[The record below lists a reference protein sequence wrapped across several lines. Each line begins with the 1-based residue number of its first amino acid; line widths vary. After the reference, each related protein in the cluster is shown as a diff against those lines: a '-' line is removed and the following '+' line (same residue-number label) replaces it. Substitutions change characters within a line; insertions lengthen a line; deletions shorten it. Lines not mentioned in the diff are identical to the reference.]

1 MIRPGRNSFKNDS
14 APCLLFF
21 SNLRASLYRCVPCLP
36 FTYFHRTKL
45 CIMSA
50 FLLLP
55 PSEVVPLCAVSAFH
69 LFPQN
74 EVVHHVCL
82 SSCYIRT
89 RLCAVRACL
98 SCICC
103 PAERAQCLHCFTP
116 YIECIPHELLFPAFS
131 NILDDMNICL
141 FCIYSELCRL
151 QTMPACLFFSS
162 RLVTVSASLLQHL
175 RGCNF
180 MSAFHRIPLKLRHVC
195 LSPNTSQTTPCLPL
209 TEYLSN
215 YAMSAFH
222 RLSLKLC

>member
-50 FLLLP
+50 FLLIP

-74 EVVHHVCL
+74 EVVHHVWL

-89 RLCAVRACL
+89 RLCAV
-98 SCICC
+98 
-103 PAERAQCLHCFTP
+103 PASPVFAVQQNVRSVSLYFTP
-116 YIECIPHELLFPAFS
+116 YIECMPHELLFPAFS

-141 FCIYSELCRL
+141 FCIYSDLCRL

-162 RLVTVSASLLQHL
+162 RLVTVSASLL
-175 RGCNF
+175 
-180 MSAFHRIPLKLRHVC
+180 P
-195 LSPNTSQTTPCLPL
+195 TSQGL
-209 TEYLSN
+209 
-215 YAMSAFH
+215 
-222 RLSLKLC
+222 